1 LRQRR
6 FGRLGSLRRCLLGP
20 FAFGGGELGG
30 VLGGWGICRL
40 RRTRCGRRC
49 RCGIRAAAGRLNRDH
64 AAFAAG
70 GWNARLRPRIF
81 GRLSL
86 LGELLLQECELLLL
100 RLQQR
105 SLVGLE
111 PRDFLP
117 SAPISE
123 SVDKDFAAASRGAG
137 LKKN

>member
-1 LRQRR
+1 
-6 FGRLGSLRRCLLGP
+6 
-20 FAFGGGELGG
+20 
-30 VLGGWGICRL
+30 
-40 RRTRCGRRC
+40 
-49 RCGIRAAAGRLNRDH
+49 
-64 AAFAAG
+64 
-70 GWNARLRPRIF
+70 LRPRIF

-137 LKKN
+137 EASMNSKA